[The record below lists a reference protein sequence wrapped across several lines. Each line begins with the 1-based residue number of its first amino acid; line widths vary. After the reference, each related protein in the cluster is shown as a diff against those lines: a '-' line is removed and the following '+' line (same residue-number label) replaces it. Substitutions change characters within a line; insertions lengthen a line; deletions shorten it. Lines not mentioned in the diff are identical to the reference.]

1 MNPTI
6 KNIVLLFACFL
17 PFIVKGQPE
26 DYYLAPAPTGDDSN
40 DCLLS
45 GDPCATLDHI
55 MTLVA
60 DNDNIYV
67 EGGVYMGSPIID
79 HPIKLIDISGKSTFG
94 IVTLNADI
102 NFTIGLM
109 EAALVQVNPGGSIQ
123 DAVDLCPPS
132 GAGYIEVRTG
142 VYNESVTFNKD
153 LSFTSISAP
162 ITIANIEVDNGAT
175 LTTDANMTIS
185 GNVTLTNGIINT
197 QSTLYLG
204 TGASDIVETSSN
216 YVTGKVTML
225 TRPVGTGSID
235 FLGANIANSSNIG
248 NVTISRTT
256 GPSAAVLGI
265 PTSSIAAVWE
275 ITATGTP
282 FNTDIQFS
290 WLSDFDNGLNVF
302 NLENASLFRD
312 AGSGWSQLG
321 TLSDASMSNPR
332 TISNVNLD
340 AFGLFTVSVDGTSLP
355 VVLTTFSAKKKSN
368 HILLQWQTASE
379 TNHDYFE
386 VQRSSDGENYE
397 ALGQVSS
404 AHNSTAIN
412 DYEWKDFASTLN
424 GTIYYRLMMMDF
436 DGTHEYSN
444 VITVSNQRDFISLFP
459 NPSSDKISVIASEK
473 IEKME
478 VYNTTGHRI
487 KVDTQHDE
495 IDISKIAPGIYMLK
509 VFFASGASQERF
521 IKK

>member
-67 EGGVYMGSPIID
+67 EGGVYMGSPTID
-79 HPIKLIDISGKSTFG
+79 HTIKLIDISGKSTFG
-94 IVTLNADI
+94 IVTLNANI

-109 EAALVQVNPGGSIQ
+109 EAEVVQVNPGGSIQ

-153 LSFTSISAP
+153 LSFTSISDP
-162 ITIANIEVDNGAT
+162 ITITNIEMDNGAT

-204 TGASDIVETSSN
+204 TGASDIVETNSN

-235 FLGANIANSSNIG
+235 FLGANVTNSSNIG
-248 NVTISRTT
+248 DVTITRTT
-256 GPSAAVLGI
+256 GSAAVVDGN
-265 PTSSIAAVWE
+265 PANSIAVVWD
-275 ITATGTP
+275 ITSTGTP
-282 FNTDIQFS
+282 SATS
-290 WLSDFDNGLNVF
+290 LELHWVSPFDNGLTLNPMDIYRKTGS
-302 NLENASLFRD
+302 NWD
-312 AGSGWSQLG
+312 ANNDPA
-321 TLSDASMSNPR
+321 DASGR
-332 TISNVNLD
+332 TINFLNID
-340 AFGLFTVSVDGTSLP
+340 AFGSFTVSEDGSSLP
-355 VVLTTFSAKKKSN
+355 VELLAFDATDYLN
-368 HILLQWQTASE
+368 HVFLQWQTASE
-379 TNHDYFE
+379 INHDYFE
-386 VQRSSDGENYE
+386 IQRSRDGENFE
-397 ALGQVSS
+397 AIGRLSS
-404 AHNSTAIN
+404 HHNS
-412 DYEWKDFASTLN
+412 YEIQTYDWKDYSPSPSSTS
-424 GTIYYRLMMMDF
+424 YYRLKMVDF
-436 DGTHEYSN
+436 DGSFEYSKTIAVTHN
-444 VITVSNQRDFISLFP
+444 AGSSITLYP
-459 NPSSDKISVIASEK
+459 NPAKESISITADAE
-473 IEKME
+473 IERIE
-478 VYNTTGHRI
+478 IFNTSGQQLRA
-487 KVDTQHDE
+487 DLHDHT
-495 IDISKIAPGIYMLK
+495 IDLSGIAPGIYALAI
-509 VFFASGASQERF
+509 VSSGGVSVKKF
-521 IKK
+521 IKE